1 MKTFEAKKLY
11 YSIGEVSKITGL
23 PSYLL
28 RYWENEFEQL
38 IPARNP
44 KGNRVYT
51 NKDIS
56 TILSIKNLIQE
67 QGYTIERARALMQGP
82 SGTQTEKPDAAELLK
97 AHQQSIKDQ
106 AKRDGSEERRKQ
118 ALLEAK
124 EVLVDML
131 TLFK

>member
-1 MKTFEAKKLY
+1 MKPFESKKLY

-56 TILSIKNLIQE
+56 TILSIKNLIQD
-67 QGYTIERARALMQGP
+67 QGYTIERTKALMQAH
-82 SGTQTEKPDAAELLK
+82 SGVQAEKPETDELLK
-97 AHQQSIKDQ
+97 AHQQSMKDQ
-106 AKRDGSEERRKQ
+106 AKRDSSEERRKQ
-118 ALLEAK
+118 ALLETK
-124 EVLVDML
+124 EVLEGML
-131 TLFK
+131 AFFK

>member
-38 IPARNP
+38 KPSRNP

-56 TILSIKNLIQE
+56 TILSIKNLIQD
-67 QGYTIERARALMQGP
+67 QGYTTERARAMIQGQ
-82 SGTQTEKPDAAELLK
+82 SGVQAETSQTAEMLK
-97 AHQQSIKDQ
+97 AHHQTIKDQ
-106 AKRDGSEERRKQ
+106 ARHQGNEERRKQ
-118 ALLEAK
+118 VLLDAKALLE
-124 EVLVDML
+124 EMLVV
-131 TLFK
+131 FK